1 MVKVNENSLS
11 LTGHPRH
18 LAEIFLII
26 SLQGVSGGHWH
37 LKIAEAPCCKFP
49 GWNLPQQNSRGL
61 LGSPS
66 HLCLST
72 KRQYPL
78 VATLGS

>member
-11 LTGHPRH
+11 LTGRPRH
-18 LAEIFLII
+18 LAEMFLII
-26 SLQGVSGGHWH
+26 SLQKVSGGHWH
-37 LKIAEAPCCKFP
+37 LRTAEAPCCKFP

-66 HLCLST
+66 CLCLST
-72 KRQYPL
+72 KSQCPL
-78 VATLGS
+78 VTTLGS